1 MPSAAWILPTYQPL
15 AGETTQM
22 LNSPEATV
30 WFVVQVTGREL
41 PCAWLPVPVGAVTL
55 TALKPAV
62 TSTVPGE

>member
-1 MPSAAWILPTYQPL
+1 M
-15 AGETTQM
+15 
-22 LNSPEATV
+22 